1 MDLRQRVAAA
11 REGFARLTAA
21 RGALQASL
29 QAPLVDLANH
39 AYDTALATNKTFKDK
54 LNVGFCFFFLLSRW
68 WAYGVVFVQLLPPI
82 CFLWAPAARKL
93 ECA

>member
-1 MDLRQRVAAA
+1 VDLRQRVAAA

-54 LNVGFCFFFLLSRW
+54 LNVGFCFFFLLSL
-68 WAYGVVFVQLLPPI
+68 AVVGLRRRLCAV
-82 CFLWAPAARKL
+82 AAAHLFSVGNR
-93 ECA
+93 CSQA